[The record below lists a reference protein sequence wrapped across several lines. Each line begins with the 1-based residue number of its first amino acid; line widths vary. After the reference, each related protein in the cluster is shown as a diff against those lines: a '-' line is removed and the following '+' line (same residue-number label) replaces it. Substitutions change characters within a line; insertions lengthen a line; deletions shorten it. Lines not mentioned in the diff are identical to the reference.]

1 MINHAP
7 ALIVLIPLS
16 LALLAPILARFSK
29 AMARTTVI
37 LGFFSSTIFSIMVL
51 VQTLKTDPI
60 HYEFGN
66 WEAPFG
72 IEYVMDPLN
81 SVMAVLVSFIAMLVV
96 IYSREFFKN
105 ESWLK
110 NAVYYSLFSLL
121 VTGSLGMVT
130 TGDAFN
136 LYVFLEISS
145 LSTYALIAL
154 GGSRGTMAAF
164 KYLQIGTVGASFYLL
179 SIGYIYA
186 ITGTLNLADMAVKL
200 QPLIDTPAVIFA
212 LILMFIGLGIK
223 MALFPL
229 HIWLPDAH
237 SYAPYPLSA
246 YMSGVLIKVPAYV
259 MIRFFFFIFSPLTS
273 SLQSILNIVGIM
285 GALAILFGSVM
296 AIAQSEFKRMLAY
309 SSIAGIGYIAV
320 GISIGNIYGL
330 VGAVFHVFNH
340 AFMKVGLFFLSGG
353 IYLKY
358 GFKKIDDF
366 EGLFK
371 KMPISMYSFLILSF
385 SMIGIP
391 PTAGFFSKWYLI
403 NGAYQEGLWFF
414 IVVIIISSILN
425 AVYFFRIIEKAFLKT
440 PEKELVSKLSS
451 RFELPLSILLP
462 ISLLSLMVLVL
473 GILNFDF
480 VSGVLISFIP
490 EVLNG

>member
-7 ALIVLIPLS
+7 ALIVIIPLT
-16 LALLAPILARFSK
+16 LALLAPLFGRISRVLL
-29 AMARTTVI
+29 RTSI
-37 LGFFSSTIFSIMVL
+37 IFGFLSSSIFSLLVL
-51 VQTLKTDPI
+51 IQTLKTGPI

-66 WEAPFG
+66 WDAPFG

-81 SVMAVLVSFIAMLVV
+81 SVFALLISFIAMLVA

-105 ESWLK
+105 DSWLK
-110 NAVYYSLFSLL
+110 NVVYYSLLSLL

-164 KYLQIGTVGASFYLL
+164 KYLQIGTVGASSFLL
-179 SIGYIYA
+179 GIGYIYA
-186 ITGTLNLADMAVKL
+186 ITGTLNLADMAVRL
-200 QPLIDTPAVIFA
+200 QPLIDSPAVILA
-212 LILMFIGLGIK
+212 LLLMLLGLGVK

-246 YMSGVLIKVPAYV
+246 FLSGILIKIPAYV
-259 MIRFFFFIFSPLTS
+259 MIRFFFNVFSPMTS
-273 SLQSILNIVGIM
+273 SVQSILTIVGVM
-285 GALAILFGSVM
+285 GSAAIIFGSIM

-309 SSIAGIGYIAV
+309 SSIAGVGYIAV
-320 GISIGNIYGL
+320 GIAIGNIYGI
-330 VGAVFHVFNH
+330 VGAVFHVLNH
-340 AFMKVGLFFLSGG
+340 AFTKVGLFFLSGG
-353 IYLKY
+353 IYLKS
-358 GFKKIDDF
+358 GAKKIEDF
-366 EGLFK
+366 DGLFK
-371 KMPISMYSFLILSF
+371 KMPASMYAFLILAF

-403 NGAYQEGLWFF
+403 NGAYQEGIWLY
-414 IVVIIISSILN
+414 IIVIIISSILN
-425 AVYFFRIIEKAFLKT
+425 AVYFFRIIERVFLRSSD
-440 PEKELVSKLSS
+440 KEAKSSVSS
-451 RFELPLSILLP
+451 RFELPLSVLLP
-462 ISLLSLMVLVL
+462 ICTLSILVLLLGIFNFETVSDVLLSIV
-473 GILNFDF
+473 
-480 VSGVLISFIP
+480 P